1 MDFKLPEASYV
12 NKFIPKGKFFERS
25 SINTKLKKEFTDKI
39 QRITRKYKLAESTI
53 STSKTDKI
61 EEIQIFEIQLK
72 QKIIPKYALQVIDKI
87 IPYPILYVLVYQENI
102 AYGVSLKE
110 ETNKTYYLSE
120 RDEDMSFDFN
130 GINLEKVYQNII
142 KAFIT
147 NVDVADKNFD
157 EVVAKDQRIKSL
169 EKEIQ
174 TIRSKIKREKQM
186 NRKVEL
192 NKILLER
199 KQILESLSQ

>member
-25 SINTKLKKEFTDKI
+25 TINTKLKKEFTDKI

-72 QKIIPKYALQVIDKI
+72 KKTIPKYALQVIDKI
-87 IPYPILYVLVYQENI
+87 IPYPILYTFVYQDNI

-110 ETNKTYYLSE
+110 ETNKAYYLSE
-120 RDEDMSFDFN
+120 RDQEMSFDFN
-130 GINLEKVYQNII
+130 WINLEKVYQNII

-147 NVDVADKNFD
+147 KVDIADKDFD
-157 EVVAKDQRIKSL
+157 SIITKDQKIKAL

-192 NKILLER
+192 NKILLDK
-199 KQILESLSQ
+199 KQELTLLR